1 MPVAK
6 EEIQR
11 RMARFERVCRQHGL
25 KVTHQRTQIFRELA
39 ATGDHPDVETLYKR
53 VHRRVPAVSLDT
65 VYRTLALLE
74 EKGLVRRAE
83 LQSGPARYDANTE
96 PHHHFVCSV
105 CGLVRDVYSR
115 EMDNLAVPRS
125 VQRIGTVVSSHVQLR
140 GLCARCAQGRHRGE

>member
-1 MPVAK
+1 MGVAK

-11 RMARFERVCRQHGL
+11 RMARFERVCRQDGL

-39 ATGDHPDVETLYKR
+39 GTQDHPDVETIYKR

-83 LQSGPARYDANTE
+83 LQSGPARYDANTD

-105 CGLVRDVYSR
+105 CGFVRDVHSR
-115 EMDNLAVPRS
+115 EMDNLAAPSS
-125 VQRIGTVVSSHVQLR
+125 VRRIGTVLSSNVQLR
-140 GLCARCAQGRHRGE
+140 GLCARCAQGRRK